1 MCPATHLLPSPRS
14 KHTTSRGIHTRYPL
28 QVLPLPP
35 SGRDA
40 PQAKQEPHLQE
51 NVLALNSC
59 SGKHLAN
66 VQGQKWYESCWKI
79 KSRGH
84 DFDTIFTAAR
94 DRLSAVQH
102 RRPGE
107 EVSLMAPFEIS
118 LSLVKIFWTERTR
131 VADDLLICAEKLI
144 NSGAV
149 GAVLD
154 KHLKCWSFGDNDQQT
169 SWSNWRGPWVWK
181 WFYKFMLYVCVT

>member
-1 MCPATHLLPSPRS
+1 MS
-14 KHTTSRGIHTRYPL
+14 
-28 QVLPLPP
+28 
-35 SGRDA
+35 
-40 PQAKQEPHLQE
+40 
-51 NVLALNSC
+51 SC

-79 KSRGH
+79 KSRGR
-84 DFDTIFTAAR
+84 DFDTIFSAAR

-107 EVSLMAPFEIS
+107 EVSLTAPFEI
-118 LSLVKIFWTERTR
+118 SLVKIFWTERTR
-131 VADDLLICAEKLI
+131 DADDLLICAEKLI
-144 NSGAV
+144 NSGGV

-169 SWSNWRGPWVWK
+169 SWSNWRGPWVWS
-181 WFYKFMLYVCVT
+181 WFYKCMLYVCVWLSSLNAHVTHMLVIRQSPWMTNNLT